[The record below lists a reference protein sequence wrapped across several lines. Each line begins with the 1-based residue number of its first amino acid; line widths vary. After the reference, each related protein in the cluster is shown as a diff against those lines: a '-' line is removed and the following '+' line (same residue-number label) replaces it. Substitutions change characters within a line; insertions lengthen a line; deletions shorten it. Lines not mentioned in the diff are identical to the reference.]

1 MACARAYVDVPLLT
15 SEPATASFG
24 MPDDA
29 SPSCRPADMFT
40 AYEAAVLLSVLLSAT
55 ERDAPDAAELG

>member
-1 MACARAYVDVPLLT
+1 
-15 SEPATASFG
+15 
-24 MPDDA
+24 
-29 SPSCRPADMFT
+29 MFT